1 LKEVIRNKRKYVK
14 KTLKNDDPFAII
26 SKRKEEDENE
36 ETNSKKF
43 KIDYNKSVDFQRYFY
58 ILILN

>member
-1 LKEVIRNKRKYVK
+1 MIRNKRKYVK
-14 KTLKNDDPFAII
+14 KALKNDDPFANI